1 MKKYN
6 VEGNIDFFAELYKS
20 LDDDEKDDDNN
31 ICLITNQQLSS
42 NFVELKCGHKFNY
55 LPLYNDVL
63 NHKKKFNNMEGS
75 ATRLKHNE
83 IRCPYC
89 RTKQTGLLPYY
100 EELNLPKISGVNYI
114 DANYDPD
121 LDTVPVSTYYKKCQF
136 LTPNMCFNVNSQNIT
151 EVYKQ
156 NTIPSLNVEDCKFI
170 QCHHMGTQINH
181 VPGYG
186 NTLGDNY
193 GDEKYYCWS
202 HKKNVINNHKKAKI
216 NKIKEE
222 KKLAKQKEKE
232 DLQNAKNE
240 AKQKAKDEK
249 QKAKEE
255 AKKSSSKKTK
265 MATIMPV
272 DETSENI
279 IIGVSSVAVAVAEVV
294 SVAEAAPI
302 LLCQEILQSGKNKGT
317 HCGNKI
323 FENNV
328 CKRHANK
335 VKINNITNN

>member
-1 MKKYN
+1 
-6 VEGNIDFFAELYKS
+6 
-20 LDDDEKDDDNN
+20 
-31 ICLITNQQLSS
+31 
-42 NFVELKCGHKFNY
+42 LKCGHKFNY

-100 EELNLPKISGVNYI
+100 EELSLPKISGVNYI
-114 DANYDPD
+114 DANYNPD

-136 LTPNMCFNVNSQNIT
+136 LIPNLCFNVNSQNIT

-156 NTIPSLNVEDCKFI
+156 NTIPSLNIEDCKFT
-170 QCHHMGTQINH
+170 QCHLMGTQINH
-181 VPGYG
+181 ISGYG
-186 NTLGDNY
+186 NELGENY
-193 GDEKYYCWS
+193 GDDKYYCWL
-202 HKKNVINNHKKAKI
+202 HKKNVVNNYKKAKI

-222 KKLAKQKEKE
+222 KKQAKQKEKE
-232 DLQNAKNE
+232 EMQNAKNE

-279 IIGVSSVAVAVAEVV
+279 IIGVSSVAV
-294 SVAEAAPI
+294 SVAVAAPI

-335 VKINNITNN
+335 PKIVSITNS

>member
-31 ICLITNQQLSS
+31 ICLITNQSLSS

-55 LPLYNDVL
+55 LPLYNDVM

-89 RTKQTGLLPYY
+89 RTKQTGLLPCY

-114 DANYDPD
+114 DANYDAD
-121 LDTVPVSTYYKKCQF
+121 LETVPVSTYYKKCQF
-136 LTPNMCFNVNSQNIT
+136 LTTNMCFNVNSQNIT
-151 EVYKQ
+151 EVYKH

-193 GDEKYYCWS
+193 GDEKYYCWL
-202 HKKNVINNHKKAKI
+202 HKKNVINNYKKAKI

-240 AKQKAKDEK
+240 AKQKAKQETKEAKEEK
-249 QKAKEE
+249 QKAKDEL
-255 AKKSSSKKTK
+255 KKSSSKKTK
-265 MATIMPV
+265 TATKIPL
-272 DETSENI
+272 DESSENI
-279 IIGVSSVAVAVAEVV
+279 IIGVSEVV
-294 SVAEAAPI
+294 TLQV
-302 LLCQEILQSGKNKGT
+302 LLCQEILSSGKNKGT

-328 CKRHANK
+328 CKRHTNK
-335 VKINNITNN
+335 VKTNTITNN